1 MNSPPL
7 VGEERERGVVMSHQ
21 RAFTLIELMIVIVII
36 AALAAMVIPRL
47 NGRSEDAKIAIAQ
60 ADINANIAL
69 ALKLYETDN
78 GAYPK
83 TEQGLAALM
92 AIPTANPVPT
102 HWKGPYLE
110 RNFIDPW
117 KNPYQYKCPGAHNP
131 ASYDLYSLGK
141 DGVEGTTD
149 DITNWE

>member
-1 MNSPPL
+1 MN
-7 VGEERERGVVMSHQ
+7 HKK
-21 RAFTLIELMIVIVII
+21 AFTLIELMIVIVII

-60 ADINANIAL
+60 SDINSNIAL

-78 GAYPK
+78 GFYPT
-83 TEQGLAALM
+83 TEQGLAALINKP
-92 AIPTANPVPT
+92 AANPVPPA
-102 HWKGPYLE
+102 WKGPYLE

-117 KNPYQYKCPGAHNP
+117 KNPYQYKCPGVHNP

-141 DGVEGTTD
+141 DGVDGNAD
-149 DITNWE
+149 NITNWE